1 MRFGLAFV
9 CALTQTILFMV
20 TSTTLNSRIGLF
32 FLIGTIASPGNFH
45 ASTAF
50 LPSSFAMYLVTM
62 GAAAFMNWKG
72 GLKTSQGMFWFAAAG
87 ILGWPF
93 AAALCAPF
101 MLEELILLVF
111 GDKTAL
117 WEAFVRIGRG
127 VVSAF
132 LLLVRIIHSLFFIPP
147 ANPSRPATTLST
159 SSSTRNRFL

>member
-1 MRFGLAFV
+1 
-9 CALTQTILFMV
+9 
-20 TSTTLNSRIGLF
+20 
-32 FLIGTIASPGNFH
+32 
-45 ASTAF
+45 
-50 LPSSFAMYLVTM
+50 
-62 GAAAFMNWKG
+62 MNWRG

-127 VVSAF
+127 VVSAI
-132 LLLVRIIHSLFFIPP
+132 LLLVSLTCGSLLKLSSNID
-147 ANPSRPATTLST
+147 RLVTTS
-159 SSSTRNRFL
+159 

>member
-1 MRFGLAFV
+1 MTLDVKVAEFYFVRFGLAFV
-9 CALTQTILFMV
+9 CAITQTILFMV

-32 FLIGTIASPGNFH
+32 FLIATVARPGNFH
-45 ASTAF
+45 ASTAY
-50 LPSSFAMYLVTM
+50 LPSSFAMYLVTV
-62 GAAAFMNWKG
+62 GAAAFMNWRG

-117 WEAFVRIGRG
+117 WEAFVRTGRG
-127 VVSAF
+127 VVSAI
-132 LLLVRIIHSLFFIPP
+132 LLLVSLV
-147 ANPSRPATTLST
+147 
-159 SSSTRNRFL
+159 FLYFMADLTYLGR

>member
-1 MRFGLAFV
+1 
-9 CALTQTILFMV
+9 
-20 TSTTLNSRIGLF
+20 
-32 FLIGTIASPGNFH
+32 
-45 ASTAF
+45 
-50 LPSSFAMYLVTM
+50 
-62 GAAAFMNWKG
+62 
-72 GLKTSQGMFWFAAAG
+72 MFWFAAAG

-132 LLLVRIIHSLFFIPP
+132 LLLVRIIHKLFLCHLL
-147 ANPSRPATTLST
+147 TLLGRRLLCQPLLLQEAGFRDVEHS
-159 SSSTRNRFL
+159 